1 VRLLRGIK
9 GCEGQRLPNEYD
21 AKGGELMRI
30 PLMRQISWYLVVA
43 MFIIGIAP
51 KVNAGLAPSELIAM
65 SQADRIA
72 DVEKIQKFLEMKVV
86 SERLGKLGFTQDEI
100 QSRMNSL
107 SDQQIHKLA
116 LQIDDLKVGGD
127 GLGIV
132 IALLV
137 IAILVVILI
146 MLTGHKVVVK

>member
-1 VRLLRGIK
+1 
-9 GCEGQRLPNEYD
+9 
-21 AKGGELMRI
+21 MSI
-30 PLMRQISWYLVVA
+30 PFMRQISWYLVIA

-51 KVNAGLAPSELIAM
+51 KVDAGLSPSSLIAM
-65 SQADRIA
+65 SQTDRTADL
-72 DVEKIQKFLEMKVV
+72 EKIQKFLEMKMV

-100 QSRMNSL
+100 QSRMNGL
-107 SDQQIHKLA
+107 SDQHIHKLA

-132 IALLV
+132 IAILV

-146 MLTGHKVVVK
+146 MLTGHRVIVK

>member
-1 VRLLRGIK
+1 
-9 GCEGQRLPNEYD
+9 
-21 AKGGELMRI
+21 MRI
-30 PLMRQISWYLVVA
+30 PLMRQISWYLIVA

-51 KVNAGLAPSELIAM
+51 KVNAGLAPSQLIAM
-65 SQADRIA
+65 SQTDRTADL
-72 DVEKIQKFLEMKVV
+72 EKIQKFLEMKVV

-100 QSRMNSL
+100 QSKITNL
-107 SDQQIHKLA
+107 SDQQMHKLA
-116 LQIDDLKVGGD
+116 IQIDDLKVGGD

-137 IAILVVILI
+137 IAILVIIVI